1 MNQVLTQDEINSLL
15 RGLSEGEVDA
25 PANQAPVDTKASN
38 ARRFDLANQER
49 IIRGRMPTMELIH
62 DRFARQFRN
71 AISKFLGR
79 TCFANVGAIETVKFG
94 LFMKKLPLPSSLHI
108 FRMPPMSGYALMVV
122 SAPLVF
128 GIIDSLFGGSG
139 QGRVKI
145 EGREYTPIE
154 IRLIGKVVLTALDV
168 LKDAWAPIH
177 PVEFVYVRSEF
188 NPLAIAIVP
197 PTDVVIIV
205 TIEIELEQDS
215 ATLTLCTP
223 YSTIEPLRSKL
234 ATGFQSTRLEV
245 DTGVAKRL
253 ETNVLRTTANVSVQ
267 LAQGTIK
274 AKDLIKLQKGDI
286 LSLESNPSDEARI
299 LVEGS
304 PKFYGYVGSFRG
316 NRAVRITRSI
326 PHRDL
331 INLRNKEDRLLYG
344 E

>member
-15 RGLSEGEVDA
+15 RGLSEGEIEQDSVEA
-25 PANQAPVDTKASN
+25 LNKNANAKK
-38 ARRFDLANQER
+38 FDLANQER

-62 DRFARQFRN
+62 DRFARQFRLN
-71 AISKFLGR
+71 LSKFLGR

-108 FRMPPMSGYALMVV
+108 FRMPPLNGYALMVV

-139 QGRVKI
+139 AAKARI

-154 IRLIGKVVLTALDV
+154 IRLIGKIVMQALEV

-177 PVEFVYVRSEF
+177 PVDFLYVRSEF

-205 TIEIELEQDS
+205 TIEIELEQES

-223 YSTIEPLRSKL
+223 YSTIEPLRGKL

-245 DTGVAKRL
+245 DTGVKQRMEENVKR
-253 ETNVLRTTANVSVQ
+253 TISSMNVQ

-274 AKDLIKLQKGDI
+274 TKDF
-286 LSLESNPSDEARI
+286 LSLKTGDVMTLDSNPSEEA
-299 LVEGS
+299 LVKIEGT
-304 PKFYGYVGSFRG
+304 PKFYGYVGSYRG
-316 NRAVRITRSI
+316 NRAVRITRPI
-326 PHRDL
+326 PKRDL
-331 INLRNKEDRLLYG
+331 INLRNKEELIKNG
-344 E
+344 G